1 MNKNPGS
8 TASEPTS
15 VQSEALT
22 RRVDHLSNLGLEA
35 RLKQTLR
42 ELSVETDQAEWE
54 KIACRE
60 LLTVVAE
67 HELQQE
73 RRVEEAFN
81 LSSLELKRRP
91 HSTASI
97 ARNLGIVYANKRNDP
112 SISRSVVKELL
123 AKWEIEVELDKL
135 FEAVN
140 EHIREDRVYD
150 SEANQAIRAFT
161 AALNHL
167 YGATID
173 ARGWIPGDMI
183 KVGRNRFEL
192 TGNLCPKCEGPEA
205 YGVGGGFRCADVE
218 GCGWWFCR

>member
-1 MNKNPGS
+1 MNKNLDP
-8 TASEPTS
+8 TTPEPTS
-15 VQSEALT
+15 VQSEVLI

-35 RLKQTLR
+35 RFKQMLR

-54 KIACRE
+54 NTACRE

-73 RRVEEAFN
+73 RRAEESFN

-91 HSTASI
+91 HSTVSI
-97 ARNLGIVYANKRNDP
+97 ARNLGTVYANKRNDL
-112 SISRSVVKELL
+112 SISKSVVEELL
-123 AKWEIEVELDKL
+123 AKWEIEADLDKL

-140 EHIREDRVYD
+140 KHIGADRVYD

-167 YGATID
+167 HGATID

-183 KVGRNRFEL
+183 RVGRNRFEL
-192 TGNLCPKCEGPEA
+192 TGSLCPKCEGPEA